1 MIITA
6 LVENTSNCELKTAH
20 GLSLYIQ
27 TKNHQILFDLGPDHT
42 LFANAAKR
50 GIDLSEIDTVIISH
64 GHADHGGALC
74 EFLTVNSTAKIYIQK
89 KAFEPHLNKTFGRNK
104 FIGLDQSLADDPQ
117 IILVDG
123 DCQIDK
129 ELSLFTVPRTDKC
142 HSPANDVLYCI
153 TGRDDFSHEQNLLI
167 TENDTTLIMGCGHC
181 GIINILEKVKAYQP
195 GFCIGGFHLLNPT
208 SKESAPTSLLDEI
221 LQELQAYPGT
231 KFYTC
236 HCTGKEAYD
245 YLSARQKNISYLS
258 CGESITI

>member
-1 MIITA
+1 MFITA

-74 EFLTVNSTAKIYIQK
+74 EFLTVNPTANIYIQK
-89 KAFEPHLNKTFGRNK
+89 RAFEPHLNKTFGRDK
-104 FIGLDQSLADDPQ
+104 FIGLDQSLVDDPQ

-123 DCQIDK
+123 DYKIDE
-129 ELSLFTVPRTDKC
+129 ELFLFTVTQTDKC
-142 HSPANDVLYCI
+142 HSPANDVLYGPS
-153 TGRDDFSHEQNLLI
+153 GRDDFSHEQNLLI
-167 TENDTTLIMGCGHC
+167 TENTTALVMGCGHC
-181 GIINILEKVKAYQP
+181 GIINILDKAKSFQP
-195 GFCIGGFHLLNPT
+195 EVCIGGFHLFNPT

-221 LQELQAYPGT
+221 LQELQTYQET
-231 KFYTC
+231 RFYTC

-245 YLSARQKNISYLS
+245 YLSARQKTISYLS

>member
-6 LVENTSNCELKTAH
+6 LVENTSNCELKPAH

-27 TKNHQILFDLGPDHT
+27 TKNHHILFDLGPDHT

-74 EFLTVNSTAKIYIQK
+74 EFLTVNSIAKIYVQK
-89 KAFEPHLNKTFGRNK
+89 KAFEPHINKTLGWDK
-104 FIGLDQSLADDPQ
+104 YIGLDQSLADDPQ

-123 DCQIDK
+123 DFIIDG
-129 ELSLFTVPRTDKC
+129 ELSLFTVTQTDKC
-142 HSPANDVLYCI
+142 HSPANDVLYGSS
-153 TGRDDFSHEQNLLI
+153 GRDDFSHEQNLII
-167 TENDTTLIMGCGHC
+167 TENATALIMGCGHC
-181 GIINILEKVKAYQP
+181 GLINILQKARTSQP
-195 GFCIGGFHLLNPT
+195 GFCIGGFHLFNPT
-208 SKESAPTSLLDEI
+208 SKKSVPTSLLDDI
-221 LQELQAYPGT
+221 LLELQNYSET
-231 KFYTC
+231 QFFTC